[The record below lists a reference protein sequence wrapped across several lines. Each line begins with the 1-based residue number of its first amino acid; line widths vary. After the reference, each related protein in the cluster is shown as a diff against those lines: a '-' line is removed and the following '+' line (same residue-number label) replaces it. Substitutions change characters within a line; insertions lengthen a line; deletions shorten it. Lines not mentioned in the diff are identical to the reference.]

1 MSAGAVGTAGSIED
15 VEAAPSTV
23 DDTDPTA
30 GGTGGFLQVRL
41 LLARNLREGL
51 RNPVLAYA
59 LPIVIPLTMLILVAK
74 TLYRV
79 TELPGFPTTNY
90 AEWMTPAILMLTAMT
105 GVGYAA
111 TSLVIDIQSGFLDRL
126 RLLDAKPSSL
136 LVSRLL
142 FDVVRVLPA
151 GTALFIT
158 GVILGMDVNEGVVGL
173 LLLFGLLVLW
183 AAAYGG
189 LYFVVAL
196 ATRNAQAPLALAPLF
211 LPLQF
216 LSTQFVPENLL
227 PRWVQIASAWNP
239 FTYQVD
245 AARSLITGPLDAE
258 PLLKAVAVSVGLLL
272 VTQAAARHF
281 FVKAVDPA

>member
-1 MSAGAVGTAGSIED
+1 MNPLAQ
-15 VEAAPSTV
+15 
-23 DDTDPTA
+23 
-30 GGTGGFLQVRL
+30 LRL
-41 LLARNLREGL
+41 LLVRSLREGG

-59 LPIVIPLTMLILVAK
+59 LPIIIPLAVLVLVAK

-90 AEWMTPAILMLTAMT
+90 AEWMAPAIIMMTAMT

-126 RLLDAKPSSL
+126 RLLDVQPPAL
-136 LVSRLL
+136 LFSRVL

-151 GTALFIT
+151 GAVLLLV
-158 GVILGMDVNEGVVGL
+158 GLMLGTDVNEGAIGL
-173 LLLFGLLVLW
+173 LLLFVLLVLW

-196 ATRNAQAPLALAPLF
+196 TTGNAQAPLALAPLF

-216 LSTQFVPENLL
+216 LSTQFVPASLL
-227 PRWVQIASAWNP
+227 PGWVRAVSAWNP
-239 FTYQVD
+239 FTYMVD
-245 AARSLITGPLDAE
+245 ASRAMITGPLAAG
-258 PLLKAVAVSVGLLL
+258 PVVKAFAVALGMVV
-272 VTQAAARHF
+272 VTQAASLSAYRR
-281 FVKAVDPA
+281 AVGGS

>member
-1 MSAGAVGTAGSIED
+1 MM
-15 VEAAPSTV
+15 P
-23 DDTDPTA
+23 
-30 GGTGGFLQVRL
+30 LRL
-41 LLARNLREGL
+41 LLVRNLREGA

-59 LPIVIPLTMLILVAK
+59 LPIIIPLAVLVLVAK

-90 AEWMTPAILMLTAMT
+90 AEWMAPAIIMLTAMT

-126 RLLDAKPSSL
+126 RLLDAKPTTL
-136 LVSRLL
+136 LLSRAL

-151 GTALFIT
+151 GAVLLVVGIALGT
-158 GVILGMDVNEGVVGL
+158 DLNEGVLGV
-173 LLLFGLLVLW
+173 LLLFVLLTVW

-216 LSTQFVPENLL
+216 LSTQFVPESLL
-227 PRWVQIASAWNP
+227 PGWVQALAAWNP
-239 FTYQVD
+239 FTYMID
-245 AARSLITGPLDAE
+245 AARAMTTGPLTAGPVVE
-258 PLLKAVAVSVGLLL
+258 AFAVALGLLI
-272 VTQAAARHF
+272 VTHAAARRA
-281 FVKAVDPA
+281 FVKAVSGK

>member
-1 MSAGAVGTAGSIED
+1 MTGSM
-15 VEAAPSTV
+15 A
-23 DDTDPTA
+23 
-30 GGTGGFLQVRL
+30 QVRL
-41 LLARNLREGL
+41 LLVRNLREGL

-59 LPIVIPLTMLILVAK
+59 LPIVIPLSLLILVAK
-74 TLYRV
+74 TLYVV

-90 AEWMTPAILMLTAMT
+90 AEWMTPAVIMLTAMT

-151 GTALFIT
+151 GAALL
-158 GVILGMDVNEGVVGL
+158 VAGMVMGTHVNEGVLGVV
-173 LLLFGLLVLW
+173 LLFALLVLW

-216 LSTQFVPENLL
+216 LSTQFVPESLL
-227 PRWVQIASAWNP
+227 PHWVRVASDWNP
-239 FTYQVD
+239 FTYMVD
-245 AARSLITGPLDAE
+245 AARALVTGPLTPA
-258 PLLKAVAVSVGLLL
+258 PVLKAVAVGVGLLV
-272 VTQAAARHF
+272 VTQVAARRSF
-281 FVKAVDPA
+281 LRAVEAA